1 MRSAGP
7 LPARFTVSLLD
18 ARNRAL
24 EVSVADGRAVVL
36 DTTDEDAAPRPLP
49 GAAAHLDPD
58 GLVVA
63 LPAALSGAVTVTL
76 AVERSE
82 ISYGDDA
89 RVAGG

>member
-1 MRSAGP
+1 M
-7 LPARFTVSLLD
+7 
-18 ARNRAL
+18 
-24 EVSVADGRAVVL
+24 L

-63 LPAALSGAVTVTL
+63 LPAALSGAITVTL

>member
-1 MRSAGP
+1 M
-7 LPARFTVSLLD
+7 SLLD

-36 DTTDEDAAPRPLP
+36 DTTDDDAGPKPLP
-49 GAAAHLDPD
+49 GVAAHLDPD

-63 LPAALSGAVTVTL
+63 LPVALSGTVTVTL
-76 AVERSE
+76 AIERSE